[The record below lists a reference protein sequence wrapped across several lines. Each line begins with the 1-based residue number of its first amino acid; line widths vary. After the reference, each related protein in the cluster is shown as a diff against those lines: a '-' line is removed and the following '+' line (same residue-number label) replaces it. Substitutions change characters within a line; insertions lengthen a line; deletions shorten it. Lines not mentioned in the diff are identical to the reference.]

1 MNAMY
6 MHVDLYDLVRNNKI
20 SLAEFMR
27 RLDEREMECWR
38 RGYDEGFKNAKI
50 MFAPIETLLA
60 DGVQ

>member
-1 MNAMY
+1 MNTL
-6 MHVDLYDLVRNNKI
+6 HLYDLVRDSKI

-38 RGYDEGFKNAKI
+38 SGYDEGFKNAKT

-60 DGVQ
+60 AGVQ